1 MRTILLLTALALVSP
16 VATAQ
21 TTLAAGDLVFSRFNS
36 DGNDA
41 FRFIPLVALAS
52 GTVVRFTDN
61 AFTAASLLASSEGI
75 VTYTTTGPVAAFTE
89 IIVDPV
95 AQTASVGTV
104 TRTGSFALASSGD
117 QLLAYQ
123 GTEASPSFV
132 AAVSGAINNGFI
144 TSGTT
149 SSNTTYLPP
158 ALSVG
163 TSAVNLGIFDN
174 YFYAGPTGGTPS
186 PALYR
191 SRYNDASNFTGD
203 DTVLPVELSSF
214 TAAADGPAAL
224 LRWTTE
230 SETDNAGFSVET
242 LRGATWTEMAFVS
255 GRGTTSERMSYEQ
268 RIEGLSA
275 GTHTFRLVQ
284 RDLDGTAT
292 VAATVEVAIGLARAF
307 EVSVSGNAT
316 ASPRVSLVGRE
327 SGTAGVSVF
336 DVRGRE
342 VARYAVDATAGARN
356 EVTVSGLASGVYV
369 VRVGGSPDAASARI
383 VVLR

>member
-1 MRTILLLTALALVSP
+1 MRKLLLLAATLAAPAVASAQTPFINEFSYDCSATNDTGCEFIEVALPTGAAPADYAVYVYNGSGGSVYSGTAGGNDATGTANLPLTGFAVGATNNGFTLYTYTFTTVVNGRFQNGAPDGLALVNT
-16 VATAQ
+16 AT
-21 TTLAAGDLVFSRFNS
+21 T
-36 DGNDA
+36 
-41 FRFIPLVALAS
+41 
-52 GTVVRFTDN
+52 TVVEFLSYEGVVTATNGPAN
-61 AFTAASLLASSEGI
+61 A
-75 VTYTTTGPVAAFTE
+75 
-89 IIVDPV
+89 
-95 AQTASVGTV
+95 
-104 TRTGSFALASSGD
+104 
-117 QLLAYQ
+117 
-123 GTEASPSFV
+123 
-132 AAVSGAINNGFI
+132 
-144 TSGTT
+144 T
-149 SSNTTYLPP
+149 SSTDVGVSQTNATTPTESIGRSGGP
-158 ALSVG
+158 G
-163 TSAVNLGIFDN
+163 TFAVTTATPGAVNTN
-174 YFYAGPTGGTPS
+174 QTS
-186 PALYR
+186 
-191 SRYNDASNFTGD
+191 
-203 DTVLPVELSSF
+203 LPVELSSF
-214 TAAADGPAAL
+214 TAAADGSAAL

-255 GRGTTSERMSYEQ
+255 GRGTTSERMSYER

-275 GTHTFRLVQ
+275 GTHRFRLVQ

-342 VARYAVDATAGARN
+342 VARYAVDAMAGARN

-369 VRVGGSPDAASARI
+369 VRVGGGPDAASARI